1 MSFRKRFGTAA
12 LLLLALV
19 AGMMARTY
27 LLPGPTLQAVSD
39 GSTVEDFALPDLDGQ
54 VRRLSEFAG
63 KTVVLNFWA
72 SWCGPC
78 LEEIPDFV
86 DLQARYA
93 DRGVQFLGVAVED
106 AASAQS
112 MAARLNLNYPSMVG
126 DLDAMDLARRLGNVV
141 GALPYTVIIGPDG
154 RERARL
160 TGRADPADVQKWL
173 DAASS

>member
-19 AGMMARTY
+19 AGMVARTY

-39 GSTVEDFALPDLDGQ
+39 RAAVEDFALPDLDGQ

-112 MAARLNLNYPSMVG
+112 MAARLNNS
-126 DLDAMDLARRLGNVV
+126 V

-173 DAASS
+173 DAARS

>member
-1 MSFRKRFGTAA
+1 MSFRKRFGIAT
-12 LLLLALV
+12 LLLLALT
-19 AGMMARTY
+19 AGMAARTH

-39 GSTVEDFALPDLDGQ
+39 GAPVEDFALPDLDGRT
-54 VRRLSEFAG
+54 RRLSEFVG

-78 LEEIPDFV
+78 LEEIPDFIA
-86 DLQARYA
+86 LQSAYA

-106 AASAQS
+106 AASAQK
-112 MAARLNLNYPSMVG
+112 MAARLNLNYPSLVG
-126 DLDAMDLARRLGNVV
+126 DLDAMDIARRLGNTV

-160 TGRADPADVQKWL
+160 AGRAEPADVETWL
-173 DAASS
+173 KTTEP

>member
-1 MSFRKRFGTAA
+1 MSLRKRLGIATF
-12 LLLLALV
+12 LLLALA
-19 AGMMARTY
+19 AGMAARTF
-27 LLPGPTLQAVSD
+27 LLPGPGLQAVSD
-39 GSTVEDFALPDLDGQ
+39 GAAVEDFALPDLDGQ
-54 VRRLSEFAG
+54 MRRLSEFAG

-78 LEEIPDFV
+78 LEEIPDFI

-106 AASAQS
+106 AASARK
-112 MAARLNLNYPSMVG
+112 MATRLDINYPSLVG
-126 DLDAMDLARRLGNVV
+126 DLDAMDIARRLGNTV

-160 TGRADPADVQKWL
+160 AGRADPADVETWL
-173 DAASS
+173 EAVRP